1 MAAPRLTSIASKG
14 APAPF
19 SYGRVRRGSP
29 QRTWAENDGAK
40 PSTAFCLLS
49 LPQIPGAPYLARFS
63 RDVGYHGSRRS
74 LPVKGKTRWCSAVVS
89 QISRKTSEIW
99 GTRDWV
105 ARTDSRPQDL
115 WKGQETKKLW
125 RGFAHLS

>member
-74 LPVKGKTRWCSAVVS
+74 FPVKGKTRSVS
-89 QISRKTSEIW
+89 PFVSHIPPKTNQQT
-99 GTRDWV
+99 GPPD
-105 ARTDSRPQDL
+105 
-115 WKGQETKKLW
+115 
-125 RGFAHLS
+125 FC